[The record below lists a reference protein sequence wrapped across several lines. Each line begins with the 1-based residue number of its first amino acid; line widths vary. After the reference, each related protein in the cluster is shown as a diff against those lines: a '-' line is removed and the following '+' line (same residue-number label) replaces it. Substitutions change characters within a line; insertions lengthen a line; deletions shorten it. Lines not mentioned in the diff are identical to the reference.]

1 MADPMKIRANHNAGV
16 TEVKVLMAHPM
27 EGGLRKD
34 AQGNIVPAHYITDV
48 SASVAGKVVL
58 QCMWGQSVSQNPY
71 LAFNFKGGAKG
82 EKITVVW
89 KDNKG
94 DSRTDEAAIA

>member
-1 MADPMKIRANHNAGV
+1 MADPMKIRASFNNGV

-34 AQGNIVPAHYITDV
+34 AQGKIIPAHFISEVTATYG
-48 SASVAGKVVL
+48 GKVVL
-58 QCMWGQSVSQNPY
+58 QCLWGQSVSQNPY
-71 LAFNFKGGAKG
+71 LAFKFKGGAKG
-82 EKITVVW
+82 EKIQINW

-94 DSRTDEAAIA
+94 DARTDEASIA